1 MLAKLCRNCSCYQGV
16 WSWKRD
22 VNEPCAQSIDIT
34 PLTRMPVIRVRA
46 MFQLKQALCTG
57 SPWLDVILHLRDCEE
72 KPHWNIWQEKL
83 FENIPTV
90 HYMLID
96 QHSWYRHH
104 LRKSQAK
111 NYPLWYRWRS
121 SWLCWLRWR
130 LLLTSMMAQVEAGLP
145 VLSERVPAMMPP
157 MMPPTSKMV
166 DNIAASSASTWIFI
180 QLSNRAFA
188 TEPCPWYVYSWE
200 ASTGRCRRPAWQRTS
215 WKNGLFRSGFTTFH
229 FTWGRTPQLQV

>member
-1 MLAKLCRNCSCYQGV
+1 MI
-16 WSWKRD
+16 
-22 VNEPCAQSIDIT
+22 EPCAQGIDIT

-57 SPWLDVILHLRDCEE
+57 SPWLDVILHLGDCEE

-111 NYPLWYRWRS
+111 NYPL
-121 SWLCWLRWR
+121 
-130 LLLTSMMAQVEAGLP
+130 
-145 VLSERVPAMMPP
+145 
-157 MMPPTSKMV
+157 
-166 DNIAASSASTWIFI
+166 
-180 QLSNRAFA
+180 
-188 TEPCPWYVYSWE
+188 
-200 ASTGRCRRPAWQRTS
+200 
-215 WKNGLFRSGFTTFH
+215 
-229 FTWGRTPQLQV
+229 